1 MLIGLS
7 THETV
12 MAAES
17 LHLAHRSP
25 GDPDPISLL
34 KAHGIEAV
42 AVYNERDLAS
52 LEAASPP
59 RLMLIDASS
68 VSDTELRRWLRA
80 CHRLKVP
87 TIVLVPE
94 TQLPNLD
101 LSLVADDFMVS
112 PPRPAELLARA
123 DLVLNKTRSPSR
135 PPDENDT
142 IRVGD
147 LFIDPA
153 RYEVSLRGRRVDL
166 RFKEYELLRLL
177 ATNAGRVFTRETLL
191 NRIWG
196 YEYFGGTRTVDVHI
210 RRLRSK
216 LEDTEHSFIE
226 TIWNVGYRFRATPPD
241 RR

>member
-7 THETV
+7 TRETV

-17 LHLAHRSP
+17 LHLAHQGP

-42 AVYNERDLAS
+42 AVYNERNLGS
-52 LEAASPP
+52 LEGASPP
-59 RLMLIDASS
+59 QLALIDSSS
-68 VSDTELRRWLRA
+68 VSGAELRRRLRA
-80 CHRLKVP
+80 CARLKVP
-87 TIVLVPE
+87 AIVLVPE
-94 TQLPNLD
+94 LQLPDLD
-101 LSLVADDFMVS
+101 LSLVADDFVIS
-112 PPRPAELLARA
+112 PPRPDELLARA
-123 DLVLNKTRSPSR
+123 DLVLKRTRSPAR
-135 PPDENDT
+135 PSEEDDAVR
-142 IRVGD
+142 IGD
-147 LFIDPA
+147 LVIDPA

-177 ATNAGRVFTRETLL
+177 ATSAGRVFTREALL

-216 LEDTEHSFIE
+216 LDDTEHTFIE
-226 TIWNVGYRFRATPPD
+226 TIWNVGYRFRAAPPD